1 MDVVDGC
8 SRISVVFVNFNFF
21 LKVLQQLC
29 LKEKTSA
36 VQTFETYTKHHPVI
50 TTSEPPFTM
59 PLLNFVFY
67 LLKLID
73 TGKLNIFRTLCD
85 LYKPSLARDPSYEK
99 YLQKIAVFYFNA
111 PPPQAPN
118 NGGGGMFADLINQ
131 FFQGFDDD
139 DADTDATNANTN
151 AVDVDLD

>member
-1 MDVVDGC
+1 M
-8 SRISVVFVNFNFF
+8 
-21 LKVLQQLC
+21 LQQLC

-111 PPPQAPN
+111 TPPQAPN
-118 NGGGGMFADLINQ
+118 NSGGGLFADLINQ

-139 DADTDATNANTN
+139 EEDTEAANANTS